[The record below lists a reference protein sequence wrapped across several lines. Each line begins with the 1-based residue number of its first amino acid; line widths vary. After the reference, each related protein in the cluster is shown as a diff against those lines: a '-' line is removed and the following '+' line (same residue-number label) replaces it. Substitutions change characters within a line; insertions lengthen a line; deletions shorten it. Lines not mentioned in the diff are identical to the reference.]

1 MSDIPSQN
9 VKVFPR
15 LHLYYASPCCQDET
29 ESRVD
34 GRGDSAVSKGTADSG
49 VVMENTEIPVLPG
62 SVPRMLPA
70 LQSVSE
76 SEADKVTEDGE

>member
-1 MSDIPSQN
+1 M
-9 VKVFPR
+9 
-15 LHLYYASPCCQDET
+15 
-29 ESRVD
+29 
-34 GRGDSAVSKGTADSG
+34 SKGTADSG